1 MEARM
6 AELVALI
13 ILLLCIWQ
21 GWYRGLIMKVYSL
34 LRFVL
39 LIVVTIIL
47 VPIIM
52 PLFPSDLTGRE
63 GVSFVAA
70 LIMAAILLH
79 IIAKVLKIVEK
90 IPVVSTVN
98 KLGGAA
104 LGAVM
109 GIIII
114 WLILFL
120 AGSFQENSWCR
131 QIIAYIRES
140 ELLMSIYRFNPLAY
154 IMKSFNFPTL

>member
-1 MEARM
+1 MEARV

-39 LIVVTIIL
+39 WIVATIIL

-63 GVSFVAA
+63 GISFVA
-70 LIMAAILLH
+70 
-79 IIAKVLKIVEK
+79 
-90 IPVVSTVN
+90 
-98 KLGGAA
+98 G
-104 LGAVM
+104 
-109 GIIII
+109 
-114 WLILFL
+114 
-120 AGSFQENSWCR
+120 
-131 QIIAYIRES
+131 
-140 ELLMSIYRFNPLAY
+140 
-154 IMKSFNFPTL
+154 